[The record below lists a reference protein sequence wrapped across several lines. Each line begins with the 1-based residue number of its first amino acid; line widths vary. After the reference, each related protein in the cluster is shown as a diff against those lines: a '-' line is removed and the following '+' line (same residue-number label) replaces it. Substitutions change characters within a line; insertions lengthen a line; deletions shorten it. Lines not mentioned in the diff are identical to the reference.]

1 VSESDLLDPWPSDAE
16 RASEGSLRPRKL
28 EEFVGQAR
36 IREQLGIVL
45 ESARRRG
52 LPPDHLLFSGPPGL
66 GKTSLAAIVA
76 AELGVGFRVTSG
88 PALERAGDLA
98 AILTGL
104 EPGDVLFVDEIH
116 RLPRAVEE
124 VLYPAME
131 DFQIDVV
138 LGKGPGARS
147 LRLDLPRFTLVSA
160 TTRTGLITSPL
171 RDRFGFS
178 ARLDYYGPADL
189 QSIVTRSAAILGV
202 TIDAAGAEIL
212 ARRSRGTPR
221 IANRLLRRVR
231 DYAEVRADGAVDE
244 AVAEAALELFEVDR
258 LGLDKLDLALLR
270 VLCERFGGAP
280 VGLATL
286 AVSVGEEQDTV
297 EDVAEP
303 YLLQLGFLQRTPR
316 GRVATAA
323 AFAHLGLEEPRGPG
337 AAPAPGSLFE
347 PEGSGEPR
355 RGAPVG
361 REGSGEPR
369 RGAPVD
375 REVTRDGR
383 IYELAIS
390 ALPDRQRQSGGHLV
404 VARDVTE
411 RRQVE
416 EQLCAAL
423 NHERV
428 ATDRLAAAL
437 AGEQAAAEHLRN
449 LDEAKSGFLQ
459 AVSHDLRTP
468 LASVLG
474 ISLTLQR
481 GRGQL
486 GPADTDDLLGRLTA
500 NARKL
505 DRILTGLL
513 DLDRLDRG
521 IVELRR
527 ERVDLARL
535 VAGVVS
541 EAREELLD
549 GHPVSLELLPVQ
561 VVADAAKVERIVENL
576 LANAAR
582 HTDPGTPI
590 WVRVTHGER
599 GALLCVDDAGP
610 GVPAEQRE
618 SIFRPF
624 ERGPGGD
631 SYTPGSGVGLA
642 LVAQIASLHDGHAWV
657 EDRAGGGASF
667 RVLLPEPNGDR

>member
-1 VSESDLLDPWPSDAE
+1 MSWRWSPAGALLLAG
-16 RASEGSLRPRKL
+16 A
-28 EEFVGQAR
+28 
-36 IREQLGIVL
+36 VL
-45 ESARRRG
+45 VTVAILYVWRRRPATTIAG
-52 LPPDHLLFSGPPGL
+52 LLAVLLGAVLWS
-66 GKTSLAAIVA
+66 VCY
-76 AELGVGFRVTSG
+76 
-88 PALERAGDLA
+88 ALELSAGDLVGREYWGDLKYVGVCLLPPVYLAFVLQCSGHTRWPRWLGPVLTLEPLAVLILLATEVTHDLVRFYPAGATLATSQAAEAGPLFWPHLLYNNALVWTATVLLVVTLSRMSGLYRRQSVVLVA
-98 AILTGL
+98 AILL
-104 EPGDVLFVDEIH
+104 PILLNLLFNLRVEPFRQVDLTPFAFVLTT
-116 RLPRAVEE
+116 AVL
-124 VLYPAME
+124 VWGVYQFSLLDLRP
-131 DFQIDVV
+131 V
-138 LGKGPGARS
+138 ARS
-147 LRLDLPRFTLVSA
+147 QIFKTISDPVLVLDPDGRVLDANPAAGRLVERPAAEIVGQPVTQLLPTWSA
-160 TTRTGLITSPL
+160 T
-171 RDRFGFS
+171 
-178 ARLDYYGPADL
+178 
-189 QSIVTRSAAILGV
+189 VTEAM
-202 TIDAAGAEIL
+202 AAG
-212 ARRSRGTPR
+212 
-221 IANRLLRRVR
+221 
-231 DYAEVRADGAVDE
+231 VDQ
-244 AVAEAALELFEVDR
+244 A
-258 LGLDKLDLALLR
+258 
-270 VLCERFGGAP
+270 
-280 VGLATL
+280 
-286 AVSVGEEQDTV
+286 S
-297 EDVAEP
+297 
-303 YLLQLGFLQRTPR
+303 
-316 GRVATAA
+316 
-323 AFAHLGLEEPRGPG
+323 
-337 AAPAPGSLFE
+337 

-355 RGAPVG
+355 RGAPV
-361 REGSGEPR
+361 S
-369 RGAPVD
+369 

-383 IYELAIS
+383 IFELAIS
-390 ALPDRQRQSGGHLV
+390 ALPDRQRQSGGYLV

-416 EQLCAAL
+416 EQLYAAL

-541 EAREELLD
+541 EAHEELLN

-582 HTDPGTPI
+582 HTDPDTPI

-642 LVAQIASLHDGHAWV
+642 LVAQIASLHGGHAWV

>member
-1 VSESDLLDPWPSDAE
+1 VSWRWSSAGPLLLAGAVLVTVAIVYVWRRRPATTIAGLLAVLLGAVLWSVCYALELSAGDLVGREYWGDLKYVGVCLLPPVYLAFVLQCSGHTRWPRWLGPVLTLEPLAVLILLATEVTHDLVRFYPAGATLATSQAAEAGPLFWPHLLYNNALVWTATVLLVVTLSRMSGLYRRQSVVLVAAILLPILLNLLFNLRVEPFRQVDLTPFAFVLTTAVLVWGVYQFSLLD
-16 RASEGSLRPRKL
+16 LRPVARSQIFKTISDPVL
-28 EEFVGQAR
+28 VLDPDGRVLDANPAAGRLVERPAAEIVGQAVT
-36 IREQLGIVL
+36 QL
-45 ESARRRG
+45 
-52 LPPDHLLFSGPPGL
+52 LP
-66 GKTSLAAIVA
+66 TW
-76 AELGVGFRVTSG
+76 
-88 PALERAGDLA
+88 
-98 AILTGL
+98 
-104 EPGDVLFVDEIH
+104 
-116 RLPRAVEE
+116 
-124 VLYPAME
+124 
-131 DFQIDVV
+131 
-138 LGKGPGARS
+138 
-147 LRLDLPRFTLVSA
+147 SA
-160 TTRTGLITSPL
+160 T
-171 RDRFGFS
+171 
-178 ARLDYYGPADL
+178 
-189 QSIVTRSAAILGV
+189 VTEAM
-202 TIDAAGAEIL
+202 AAG
-212 ARRSRGTPR
+212 
-221 IANRLLRRVR
+221 
-231 DYAEVRADGAVDE
+231 VDQ
-244 AVAEAALELFEVDR
+244 A
-258 LGLDKLDLALLR
+258 
-270 VLCERFGGAP
+270 
-280 VGLATL
+280 
-286 AVSVGEEQDTV
+286 S
-297 EDVAEP
+297 
-303 YLLQLGFLQRTPR
+303 
-316 GRVATAA
+316 
-323 AFAHLGLEEPRGPG
+323 
-337 AAPAPGSLFE
+337 
-347 PEGSGEPR
+347 PEGPGEPR
-355 RGAPVG
+355 RGAPV
-361 REGSGEPR
+361 S
-369 RGAPVD
+369 

-383 IYELAIS
+383 IFELAIS

-416 EQLCAAL
+416 EQLSAAL

-437 AGEQAAAEHLRN
+437 AREQAAAEHLRN

-541 EAREELLD
+541 EAHEELLN

>member
-1 VSESDLLDPWPSDAE
+1 MSWRWSPAGALLLAG
-16 RASEGSLRPRKL
+16 A
-28 EEFVGQAR
+28 
-36 IREQLGIVL
+36 VL
-45 ESARRRG
+45 VTVAILYVWRRRPATTIAG
-52 LPPDHLLFSGPPGL
+52 LLAVLLGAVLWS
-66 GKTSLAAIVA
+66 VCY
-76 AELGVGFRVTSG
+76 
-88 PALERAGDLA
+88 ALELSAGDLVGREYWGDLKYVGVCLLPPVYLAFVLQCSGHTRWPRWLGPVLTLEPLAVLILLATEVTHDLVRFYPAGATLATSQAAEAGPLFWPHLLYNNALVWTATVLLVVTLSRMSGLYRRQSVVLVA
-98 AILTGL
+98 AILL
-104 EPGDVLFVDEIH
+104 PILLNLLFNLRVEPFRQVDLTPFAFVLTT
-116 RLPRAVEE
+116 AVL
-124 VLYPAME
+124 VWGVYQFSLLDLRP
-131 DFQIDVV
+131 V
-138 LGKGPGARS
+138 ARS
-147 LRLDLPRFTLVSA
+147 QIFKTISDPVLVLDPNGRVLDANPAAGRLVEQPAAEIVGQPVTQLLPTWSA
-160 TTRTGLITSPL
+160 T
-171 RDRFGFS
+171 
-178 ARLDYYGPADL
+178 
-189 QSIVTRSAAILGV
+189 VTEAM
-202 TIDAAGAEIL
+202 AAG
-212 ARRSRGTPR
+212 
-221 IANRLLRRVR
+221 
-231 DYAEVRADGAVDE
+231 VDQ
-244 AVAEAALELFEVDR
+244 A
-258 LGLDKLDLALLR
+258 
-270 VLCERFGGAP
+270 
-280 VGLATL
+280 
-286 AVSVGEEQDTV
+286 S
-297 EDVAEP
+297 
-303 YLLQLGFLQRTPR
+303 
-316 GRVATAA
+316 
-323 AFAHLGLEEPRGPG
+323 
-337 AAPAPGSLFE
+337 

-355 RGAPVG
+355 RGAPM
-361 REGSGEPR
+361 S
-369 RGAPVD
+369 

-383 IYELAIS
+383 IFELAIS

-416 EQLCAAL
+416 EQLYAAL

-541 EAREELLD
+541 EAHEELLD

-642 LVAQIASLHDGHAWV
+642 LVAQIASLHGGHAWV